1 MESLYIQAYD
11 LDDPEAAWQIFCL
24 SLDPYPDEVMK
35 KWNTSNRVKHC
46 ILGIQKLADYY
57 LYENTENVEEFAK
70 ASINY
75 KGSLI
80 GVCFWNTRRTEIR
93 TAR

>member
-1 MESLYIQAYD
+1 MEYLQQGETLHIGYTKIGR
-11 LDDPEAAWQIFCL
+11 LL
-24 SLDPYPDEVMK
+24 
-35 KWNTSNRVKHC
+35 
-46 ILGIQKLADYY
+46 